1 MQLYGYWRSTAAYR
15 VRIACGLKGLSPT
28 LVPVHLVRDGGEQR
42 TAEYLAIN
50 PLGLVPTL
58 VVDGRRLTQSLA
70 IIEWLDEQ
78 YPAPPLLPADAWTRA
93 QVREIAQLI
102 ACDIH
107 PVDNLRVL
115 QYLGNTLGA
124 SEEQIRTWY
133 RHWLVAGLEALE
145 SMLAANPSR
154 EHFCC
159 GDTPTVADLCLVP
172 QLYNAR
178 RFEIDLAPYPTLVA
192 IDAACAS
199 LAAFQQAAPAMQP
212 DAPDR
217 VVT

>member
-42 TAEYLAIN
+42 AAAYLAVN

-58 VVDGRRLTQSLA
+58 VVDGRPLTQSLA

-78 YPAPPLLPADAWTRA
+78 YPAPPLLPAGAWARA
-93 QVREIAQLI
+93 QAREIGQLI

-115 QYLGNTLGA
+115 QYLGGTLGA
-124 SEEQIRTWY
+124 SEEQTRAWY
-133 RHWLVAGLEALE
+133 RHWLVTGLEALE

-154 EHFCC
+154 GHFCC

-178 RFEIDLAPYPTLVA
+178 RFEINLASCPTLVA
-192 IDAACAS
+192 IDATCAS
-199 LAAFQQAAPAMQP
+199 LTAFQQAAPAAQP